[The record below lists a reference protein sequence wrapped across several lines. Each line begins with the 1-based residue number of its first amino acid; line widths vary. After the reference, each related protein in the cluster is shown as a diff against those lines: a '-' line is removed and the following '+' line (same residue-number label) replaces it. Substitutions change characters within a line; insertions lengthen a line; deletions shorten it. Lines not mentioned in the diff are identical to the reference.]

1 MISMKEF
8 FMGLVVGIL
17 CGVLAYSSFHKC
29 VVCDQPHLP
38 EDTTIVLEQPEFF
51 LSDSITLDVLYDA
64 CDYYGIQYPD
74 IVISQA
80 ILETGFFK
88 SDLCLDQNNL
98 FGLFN
103 SKTNEF
109 FSFDHWS
116 ESVKAY
122 RDKVQYRYK
131 EGDYYDWLENIGYAE
146 DSLYVSKLKN
156 IKNKYNLVTE

>member
-1 MISMKEF
+1 MKQF
-8 FMGLVVGIL
+8 FLGLLVGIM
-17 CGVLAYSSFHKC
+17 CGVLGYYSFHKC
-29 VVCDQPHLP
+29 VICELPHVP

-51 LSDSITLDVLYDA
+51 LSDTITVEGLYKA
-64 CDYYGIQYPD
+64 CEYYEIQQPD
-74 IVISQA
+74 IVVAQA

-88 SDLCLDQNNL
+88 SDLCLKRHNL

-103 SKTNEF
+103 SRTMDF
-109 FSFDHWS
+109 YSFDHWT

-131 EGDYYDWLENIGYAE
+131 TGNYYDWLERIGYAE

-156 IKNKYNLVTE
+156 VRINYNLGVE

>member
-1 MISMKEF
+1 MKQF
-8 FMGLVVGIL
+8 FLGLLVGII
-17 CGVLAYSSFHKC
+17 CGVLGYYSFHKC
-29 VVCDQPHLP
+29 VICELPHVP

-51 LSDSITLDVLYDA
+51 LSDTITVEGLYKA
-64 CDYYGIQYPD
+64 CEYYEIQQPD
-74 IVISQA
+74 IVVAQA

-88 SDLCLDQNNL
+88 SDLCLKRHNL

-103 SKTNEF
+103 SRTMDF
-109 FSFDHWS
+109 YSFNHWT

-131 EGDYYDWLENIGYAE
+131 TGNYYDWLEHISYAE

-156 IKNKYNLVTE
+156 IVTNYNLGVE